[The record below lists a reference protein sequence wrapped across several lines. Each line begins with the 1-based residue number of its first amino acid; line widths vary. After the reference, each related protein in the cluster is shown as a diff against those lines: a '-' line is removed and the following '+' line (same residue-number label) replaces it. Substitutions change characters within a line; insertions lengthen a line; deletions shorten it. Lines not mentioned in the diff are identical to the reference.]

1 MSCGLRNV
9 GKLWMY
15 TRLFT
20 HVSGQSREHVPR
32 DFAKIACSRLCVL
45 CVIGGLHNRGS
56 WNFIGGIRYVGGSF
70 RGFGAGRSRSVDKP
84 SFGLLK
90 GVFLEERRVAV
101 VERAGGIVDAM
112 IGWKGWLCGSV
123 CRITRQRTLLTDG
136 GIALIYR
143 TGWHGEKS
151 AYPHRWQIQSPEE
164 DCEYY
169 LVSVR

>member
-1 MSCGLRNV
+1 M
-9 GKLWMY
+9 
-15 TRLFT
+15 
-20 HVSGQSREHVPR
+20 
-32 DFAKIACSRLCVL
+32 
-45 CVIGGLHNRGS
+45 
-56 WNFIGGIRYVGGSF
+56 
-70 RGFGAGRSRSVDKP
+70 
-84 SFGLLK
+84 K

-151 AYPHRWQIQSPEE
+151 AYPHLLANPITGRRLRVLFGECSLEALREPLPFVWVAGYLRFTFLFSPTDMKMTASAHIAKDVVELGALRTLP
-164 DCEYY
+164 
-169 LVSVR
+169 LVAHCLSVYS